1 MKYTVK
7 TLLSTSGKYPFSTFI
22 KVCLLVLFIPFGL
35 YAQINLTAPLDRAV
49 YQREKS
55 NYADVT
61 ISGSYSIV
69 VDKIEVQAT
78 PIGNN
83 QGRPISWTLLHDRPT
98 GGAFSGTLRL
108 EGGWYKIE
116 VRGIRGGVMVGN
128 IGTIE
133 HLGVGEVFII
143 AGQSN
148 AQGMDYSSPVANDD
162 RVNYVSYN
170 NEIGNGLGDLPTPT
184 FSRMNNANITMG
196 LRGHGTWCWG
206 ILGDLLTQKLNVPVM
221 FVNTGWDGTSIRNW
235 WQSAQG
241 IPTSSVYSNPQLP
254 YPTLMP
260 YANLRLSAQHYAKQ
274 YGVRAI
280 LWMQGETDNSPLNMS
295 FGEYKNSLQSL
306 IGKLSSDINRQ
317 VPWVIART
325 SYVDYRSNPTIVSAQ
340 NSVISDLPGI
350 AFAGPETDNL
360 PVQRIDGT
368 HFYGAVQLNTL
379 ANAWG
384 ESLSLN
390 FFSTANPVP
399 VTQEPRITSTC
410 ATDNSSLNLSLPEGY
425 LNYEWSLSVNGNTQ
439 YRGARSITV
448 SSPGTYTGKVKDG
461 NGNTLRTQT
470 MVVNTTV
477 KPAKPTIREI
487 GSQQACADSSFT
499 FSINGGNDI
508 YNWYRQGVGNS
519 LVTGTAL
526 TVNEGGD
533 YFVRSENAFGC
544 LSDNSDV
551 STLLYRPQVPTPLVE
566 KIGPFTALAS
576 INQSGLNE
584 KYDWRRDEQL
594 LTTSVTNELRT
605 TQTGLYSARANVT
618 YVLGS
623 NLLTCYS
630 LYSNQLQVITEG
642 ESDIVVFPNPGARD
656 NVFVESRDDIANAE
670 IIVYDMYG
678 RVVVTQT
685 QDMRSRVKIL
695 VRNLPSGK
703 YIVRIRGGSVDVTKQ
718 LVVL

>member
-1 MKYTVK
+1 MRYTVN
-7 TLLSTSGKYPFSTFI
+7 TLLATSGKYPFSTFI
-22 KVCLLVLFIPFGL
+22 RVCILVLFFPLGL
-35 YAQINLTAPLDRAV
+35 YAQINLTAPLERAV
-49 YQREKS
+49 YQREKGGS
-55 NYADVT
+55 AEVT

-69 VDKIEVQAT
+69 IDKIEVQAT
-78 PIGNN
+78 PVAAN
-83 QGRPISWTLLHDRPT
+83 QGSAIGWTTLQEKPT

-108 EGGWYKIE
+108 AGGWYKIE

-133 HLGVGEVFII
+133 RLGVGEVFII

-148 AQGMDYSSPVANDD
+148 AQGMNYSSPVANDD

-170 NEIGNGLGDLPTPT
+170 NEIGNGLGDLPAPA

-221 FVNTGWDGTSIRNW
+221 FVNTAWDGTSIRNW

-241 IPTSSVYSNPQLP
+241 IPTGNVYSSPQLLFP
-254 YPTLMP
+254 ALMP

-306 IGKLSSDINRQ
+306 IGKLNSDINRQ

-325 SYVDYRSNPTIVSAQ
+325 SYVDFRSNSTIVAAQ

-368 HFYGAVQLNTL
+368 HFYGDVQLNTL

-410 ATDNSSLNLSLPEGY
+410 AADNSSLNLSLPEGY

-448 SSPGTYTGKVKDG
+448 SSPGTYTGKVKDAS
-461 NGNTLRTQT
+461 GNTLRTQT
-470 MVVNTTV
+470 MVISTAV
-477 KPAKPTIREI
+477 KPARPTIREI

-508 YNWYRQGVGNS
+508 YNWYRQGAANS

-526 TVNEGGD
+526 TVNEGGS

-551 STLLYRPQVPTPLVE
+551 STLLYRPQVPTPLIE

-576 INQSGLNE
+576 INQTGLDE

-630 LYSNQLQVITEG
+630 PYSNQLQVITEG

-670 IIVYDMYG
+670 IIVYDMHG

-685 QDMRSRVKIL
+685 QDMKSRVKIL